1 MKEEIVTTGERS
13 VLLPLFVG
21 AAVGA
26 GIALLLA
33 PKPGRELRK
42 QIQELGSDSKEKILS
57 TVDRGKAL
65 YEEGKAAI
73 SSAVDAGKHAYEQEK
88 EKHFRKAA

>member
-1 MKEEIVTTGERS
+1 MKEEIINTGERS

-73 SSAVDAGKHAYEQEK
+73 SSAVDAGKHAYEEER
-88 EKHFRKAA
+88 EKHLRKAA